1 MPSKGSKE
9 FLRRYTPAPQNMDEV
24 RRDPAHYKEII
35 RQLLEWSEDE
45 DLTLM
50 AEGTELMS
58 EAAATIKA
66 LGASDAIT
74 EALPDDP
81 WAVFAFLVAKC
92 GEGFGRELMKAGRT
106 ETQAKNAVIGCLLDF
121 AAGEACRLAR
131 SECREPDPEKWRKAT
146 TDAFDRAVK
155 RTSLYGDEPPEVTKM
170 LDAFG
175 ERVDASVIHQRK
187 GKLSDER

>member
-1 MPSKGSKE
+1 MLSKSSKE
-9 FLRRYTPAPQNMDEV
+9 ILRRCTPAPQNMDEV
-24 RRDPAHYKEII
+24 RRDPAHYNEIAK
-35 RQLLEWSEDE
+35 QLREAEPEILE
-45 DLTLM
+45 LI
-50 AEGTELMS
+50 ELPDGLGGLLS

-66 LGASDAIT
+66 MGAVDT
-74 EALPDDP
+74 VTDVLPDDP
-81 WAVFAFLVAKC
+81 WAVFAFLAAKC

-155 RTSLYGDEPPEVTKM
+155 RTSPYGDEPPEVTKM

-175 ERVDASVIHQRK
+175 ERVDAS
-187 GKLSDER
+187 LSATENEK